1 MHDFNPAFRISSSF
15 VAENREGT
23 VCKKIHPWIMAV
35 IFYRIGLPVG
45 KEWNPGEQTI
55 MKLTGI
61 TVK

>member
-35 IFYRIGLPVG
+35 IFYRIACG
-45 KEWNPGEQTI
+45 
-55 MKLTGI
+55 
-61 TVK
+61 

>member
-1 MHDFNPAFRISSSF
+1 MQKNTPMDHGCNFLP
-15 VAENREGT
+15 
-23 VCKKIHPWIMAV
+23 
-35 IFYRIGLPVG
+35 GLPVG